1 MAKGSQGFASTYFIS
16 GVGTPLWEHVQESHT
31 KKDAMHYSSGP
42 SAKLPFTVAMAELVL
57 GYDAVLMFATAMD
70 SLIQKDLTISGPA
83 LAEALRNV
91 SIIASPWGKMLL
103 AHFLTFF
110 ASDLSSPY
118 LLM

>member
-1 MAKGSQGFASTYFIS
+1 MIIPLALFLQTPLCSEMAKGSQGFASTYFIS

-57 GYDAVLMFATAMD
+57 GYDAVLMFVTAMD
-70 SLIQKDLTISGPA
+70 SLIQKDLTITGPA

-91 SIIASPWGKMLL
+91 SIIASP
-103 AHFLTFF
+103 
-110 ASDLSSPY
+110 
-118 LLM
+118 